1 MRAFPHILISA
12 PDSGGWLC
20 FKKPRR
26 IVVARHADEVAQ
38 VIAAVEAEQKA
49 GAYAAGFVG
58 YEAAP
63 AFDSAHRVHSPAKLP
78 PLAWFAIADAPPTPA
93 VLPPTAGHFC
103 GRWHATVKRAA
114 YMAAIAEI
122 QRRIVAGDVY
132 QVNFT
137 YPLHARFAGCPLS
150 FFAALAA
157 RQPSP
162 WRFFAETE
170 DWAVCSVSPECF
182 FAKEEGV
189 LRARPMKGT
198 RPSSPQAAVRLAGSG
213 KDRAENL
220 MIVDM
225 LRNDMSRLADAR
237 RVRTEALLTVE
248 EYPTVV
254 QMTSTVACDTAAGMA
269 EIFAALFPCA
279 SVTGAPKI
287 AAMQLIAALEK
298 EARGLYCGACGW
310 AGGGKMRFN
319 VAIRTAVIDKK
330 NGSARYDAGSGVVA
344 DSRAAAEW
352 RECHNK
358 TAVLTPLTTPL
369 LTETMRAE
377 PSGVALWPRH
387 LRRLAAAANDFG
399 IRFERRAAAQLVR
412 ARCNTLSAPAL
423 LRLQLSATGKLQLQ
437 QQDLPPSLPVR
448 ACLSPLRVCAGN
460 ALLRYKTTQRGIYV
474 QALEA
479 AQAGGFDDAV
489 LQNTDGEITETC
501 IANIA
506 ALIDGQWRT
515 PPLKCGLLA
524 GVQRAALLAAGEL
537 HEAVITAPEL
547 QGADK
552 IRRFNAVRGVE
563 DMTVENGG

>member
-12 PDSGGWLC
+12 PDTGGWLR
-20 FKKPRR
+20 FRRPRR
-26 IVVARHADEVAQ
+26 VIVARRTDEVAQ
-38 VIAAVEAEQKA
+38 VIATAEAEQQA
-49 GAYAAGFVG
+49 GACVAGFVG

-63 AFDSAHRVHSPAKLP
+63 AFDSAHQVRSPPASP
-78 PLAWFAIADAPPTPA
+78 PLAWFAIADAPPVAASVPS
-93 VLPPTAGHFC
+93 PNGHFC
-103 GRWHATVKRAA
+103 GRWRAAIKRADYLTA
-114 YMAAIAEI
+114 VADI

-137 YPLHARFAGCPLS
+137 YPLRTRFAGCPLS

-170 DWAVCSVSPECF
+170 EWAVCSASPECF
-182 FAKEEGV
+182 FVKQGGV

-198 RPSSPQAAVRLAGSG
+198 RPSGPQAAVRLAASG

-225 LRNDMSRLADAR
+225 LRNDMSRLAGAR

-248 EYPTVV
+248 EYPTVA
-254 QMTSTVACDTAAGMA
+254 QMTSTVACDTEAGLA

-310 AGGGKMRFN
+310 ADGRQARFN
-319 VAIRTAVIDKK
+319 VAIRTAVINKK
-330 NGSARYDAGSGVVA
+330 NGIVRYGTGSGVVA
-344 DSRAAAEW
+344 DSRAVAEW
-352 RECHNK
+352 RECRSK
-358 TAVLTPLTTPL
+358 TAILTPQQPPFL
-369 LTETMRAE
+369 LETMRAE
-377 PSGVALWPRH
+377 SSGVALWARH
-387 LRRLAAAANDFG
+387 MQRLAAAAGDFD
-399 IRFERRAAAQLVR
+399 IHFKQQAAAVLVR
-412 ARCNTLSAPAL
+412 AGCDALTAPAV
-423 LRLQLSATGKLQLQ
+423 LRLQLSATGKMQLQ
-437 QQDLPPSLPVR
+437 QRLLPAPAPVR
-448 ACLSPLRVCAGN
+448 ACLSPTPVRADN
-460 ALLRYKTTQRGIYV
+460 ALLGYKTTQRAAYAR
-474 QALEA
+474 ALAA
-479 AQAGGFDDAV
+479 AQADGFDDAV

-506 ALIDGQWRT
+506 VLIDGQWRT
-515 PPLKCGLLA
+515 PPLRCGLLP
-524 GVQRAALLAAGEL
+524 GVRRAALLAAGEL
-537 HEAVITAPEL
+537 HEAVITVAMLRRAE
-547 QGADK
+547 K

-563 DMTVENGG
+563 DMSVSDG